1 LAKRTRQSSIS
12 IETDILLTTIREA
25 RESAGLSQRE
35 VGRRLGFH
43 PTVYNKIE
51 SGARVLDVVE
61 FVTLARAVGI
71 DPIELLGSYLVNLQ
85 QQRVGRSKPE
95 EA

>member
-1 LAKRTRQSSIS
+1 M
-12 IETDILLTTIREA
+12 LTTIREA
-25 RESAGLSQRE
+25 RELAGLSQRA

-61 FVTLARAVGI
+61 FVALARVIGI
-71 DPIELLGSYLVNLQ
+71 DPIELLGNFIVNIQ
-85 QQRVGRSKPE
+85 QERIIRESSK
-95 EA
+95 